1 MLVAPAT
8 PLPGQAPDG
17 RPPICAAPP
26 LRSGSHRAG
35 GRSHRCLGLA
45 ARAPPTEDAGE
56 RGDAVAGTAQLR
68 RGGCREQQY
77 VAPRPQATACATR
90 ARTKDFCGIRI
101 AALGPR
107 VGQPRIYTIYRMS
120 DSLRRNLHAHTII
133 FRPAPFQSARFD
145 GFRWVF
151 DGFSMGCGNT
161 SSRPRW
167 VGVTLAANPRRLPRM
182 HTGPSRARRTAC
194 PRQLPR
200 RELYLGGRG

>member
-68 RGGCREQQY
+68 RGGCREQQR
-77 VAPRPQATACATR
+77 VAPIPRATACATR
-90 ARTKDFCGIRI
+90 ARPCLRR
-101 AALGPR
+101 AR
-107 VGQPRIYTIYRMS
+107 SGQPHIYTSTECPIHFAVIYMRTRLYFVQPHF
-120 DSLRRNLHAHTII
+120 SLPVLMG
-133 FRPAPFQSARFD
+133 FD
-145 GFRWVF
+145 GFRWV
-151 DGFSMGCGNT
+151 SMGFEGLRQHLVQA
-161 SSRPRW
+161 S
-167 VGVTLAANPRRLPRM
+167 VGRCYAGRKPSQAAA
-182 HTGPSRARRTAC
+182 HAHRA
-194 PRQLPR
+194 
-200 RELYLGGRG
+200 